1 MATMVDMKAPSLLQ
15 TPLPAA
21 QKRGPRMPLIATR
34 EAKSLLDLL
43 YDGLYVVFMIKS
55 GHKPSQAESFREHI
69 RNFLIDFERG
79 ALALRSPADDVFL
92 CKFAFCALVDETM
105 LMTPSSARD
114 SWERRPLQLELFGEQ
129 LAGERFFEHLEK
141 LRSDTPPRLQVLEV
155 FHMCL
160 LLGFQGQYVLE
171 GSEKLSYLTGRLG
184 DEIAHIKGKRAS
196 FAPHWMPPDRIMHT
210 LRNEVP
216 LWVIASVFAFLGLL
230 AFMGLQWGLARQTE
244 SDLSTYNRIVN
255 LPPQVANVTIT
266 LP

>member
-1 MATMVDMKAPSLLQ
+1 MVDLKAPSLLQ
-15 TPLPAA
+15 TPLPAV
-21 QKRGPRMPLIATR
+21 QKRGPRMPLIAAR

-43 YDGLYVVFMIKS
+43 YDGLYVVFMIKN
-55 GHKPSQAESFREHI
+55 GHRPAGGQSFRDHI

-79 ALALRSPADDVFL
+79 ALALKSPAEDVFL
-92 CKFAFCALVDETM
+92 SKFAYCALVDETM
-105 LMTPSSARD
+105 LMTPSAARD
-114 SWERRPLQLELFGEQ
+114 EWERRPLQLELFGEQ

-141 LRSDTPPRLQVLEV
+141 LRSENPTRLQVLEV

-160 LLGFQGQYVLE
+160 LLGFQGQYVIE
-171 GSEKLSYLTGRLG
+171 GSEKLNYLTGRLG

-196 FAPHWMPPDRIMHT
+196 FAPHWAPPDRVMNT

-216 LWVIASVFAFLGLL
+216 LWVIGSVFACLGLFAFLGLR
-230 AFMGLQWGLARQTE
+230 WGLTHQTQ
-244 SDLSTYNRIVN
+244 SDLTAYNRIVN

>member
-1 MATMVDMKAPSLLQ
+1 MVDMKAPSLLQ

-21 QKRGPRMPLIATR
+21 NKRGPRMPLIAAR

-43 YDGLYVVFMIKS
+43 YDGLYVVFMLKS
-55 GHKPSQAESFREHI
+55 GQRPSQAGSFREHI
-69 RNFLIDFERG
+69 RNLLIDFERG
-79 ALALRSPADDVFL
+79 ALSLKAPAEDVFL
-92 CKFAFCALVDETM
+92 SKFAFCALVDETM
-105 LMTPSSARD
+105 LMTPSAARD
-114 SWERRPLQLELFGEQ
+114 DWERRPLQLELFGEQ

-141 LRSDTPPRLQVLEV
+141 LRADNPPRVQVLEV

-171 GSEKLSYLTGRLG
+171 GSEKLNYLTGRLG

-196 FAPHWMPPDRIMHT
+196 FAPHWAPPDRIMHT

-216 LWVIASVFAFLGLL
+216 LWVIASVFACLGLL
-230 AFMGLQWGLARQTE
+230 AYLGLQWGLARQTR
-244 SDLSTYNRIVN
+244 SDLAAYHQVIN

>member
-1 MATMVDMKAPSLLQ
+1 MADLKAPSLLQ

-21 QKRGPRMPLIATR
+21 QKRGPRMPLIAAR

-55 GHKPSQAESFREHI
+55 GHKPTSADGFREHI
-69 RNFLIDFERG
+69 RSFLIDFERG
-79 ALALRSPADDVFL
+79 TLALKSPPEDVYL
-92 CKFAFCALVDETM
+92 AKFAFCALVDETV
-105 LMTPSSARD
+105 LSSPSAARD
-114 SWERRPLQLELFGEQ
+114 DWERKPLQLELFGEQ

-141 LRSDTPPRLQVLEV
+141 LRSETPPRVQVLEV

-160 LLGFQGQYVLE
+160 LLGFQGQYVIE
-171 GSEKLSYLTGRLG
+171 GSEKLSFLTGRIG

-196 FAPHWMPPDRIMHT
+196 FAPHWTPPDRVVNA

-216 LWVIASVFAFLGLL
+216 IWVIGSVFACMGML
-230 AFMGLQWGLARQTE
+230 AFMGLRWGLAQQTQ
-244 SDLSTYNRIVN
+244 SDLSAYNRVVN
-255 LPPQVANVTIT
+255 LPPKVAHVTIT